1 MEEYAFKTDAPFHT
15 NALSSMCYLFI
26 VIAFYALVV
35 YLIFRVIRFMKE
47 KTALDQQKNEKLD
60 QLIQL
65 LKEREQQS

>member
-1 MEEYAFKTDAPFHT
+1 
-15 NALSSMCYLFI
+15 MCYLFI